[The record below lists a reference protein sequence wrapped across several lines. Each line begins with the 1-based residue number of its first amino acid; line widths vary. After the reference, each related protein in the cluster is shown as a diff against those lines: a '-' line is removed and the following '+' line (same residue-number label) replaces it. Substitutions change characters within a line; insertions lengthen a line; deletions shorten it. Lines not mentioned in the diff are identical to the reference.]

1 MLFSRRGDS
10 ALADIVKVMA
20 EKIVSLDI
28 GSANLRA
35 IEAEVKNNEP
45 KIVKIFSMPLP
56 PKIVDAGKVIDEKG
70 LTEEIGKLWKA
81 AKFKARKVL
90 VSVGGSSLQ
99 MRTVPNMPWAPEK
112 DFKIMLPFALRDRIP
127 LEVDEYYFDS
137 HTLSEQRNP
146 EDLLIYKKI
155 LVTASDKEFVD
166 TIARVLEANKLQ
178 MLALDALP
186 LTLIRAHHLAYDYRP
201 NTIIASMDIGAE
213 DFTIILHKNHQPIHQ
228 HIATALGGG
237 RVTERIAKELKIT
250 TPEAEL
256 IKTTSGYPLEDVKE
270 LTAIV
275 PMPNGMVKTVKVKD
289 FTKEQQD
296 ITKRIIAEEVSILI
310 SHINEILDDFF
321 ANSQETT
328 LHEIVLSGGGIMLN
342 GFAPRVAGEFMT
354 PKIAKPFGDEASR
367 KVSEE
372 IFNNQHQFM
381 VVLGTLVS
389 RNEY

>member
-1 MLFSRRGDS
+1 
-10 ALADIVKVMA
+10 MA

-35 IEAEVKNNEP
+35 IEAEIRNNEP
-45 KIVKIFSMPLP
+45 KITKIFSTPLP
-56 PKIVDAGKVIDEKG
+56 PQVVDGGRILDEKG

-99 MRTVPNMPWAPEK
+99 MRTVPNMPWSPEK
-112 DFKIMLPFALRDRIP
+112 DFKVMLPFALRDRIP
-127 LEVDEYYFDS
+127 LEVEEYYFDS

-155 LVTASDKEFVD
+155 LVTASDKDFVD
-166 TIARVLEANKLQ
+166 TLARVLEANKLQ

-186 LTLIRAHHLAYDYRP
+186 LTLIRAHHLAYDYKP
-201 NTIIASMDIGAE
+201 NTVVASIDVGAE

-228 HIATALGGG
+228 HIATGLGGS
-237 RVTERIAKELKIT
+237 RATERIAKELKIT

-256 IKTTSGYPLEDVKE
+256 LKTTSGYPLEEVKE

-275 PMPNGMVKTVKVKD
+275 PMPNGMVRTVKVKD

-296 ITKRIIAEEVSILI
+296 VAKRIIAEEVSIFI
-310 SHINEILDDFF
+310 AHINEILDDFF

-328 LHEIVLSGGGIMLN
+328 LHEIVLSGGGVMLS
-342 GFAPRVAGEFMT
+342 GFMPRLAGEFMP
-354 PKIAKPFGDEASR
+354 PKLAKPFGDEASR
-367 KVSEE
+367 KVAQE
-372 IFNNQHQFM
+372 IFDNQHQFM